1 MASFRE
7 ADIETLIFLLHNI
20 GLQLRKADAN
30 ALKELLTLCEQ
41 KKNSYS
47 AEVKMAQAN
56 GGNVEEMKRME
67 RKIGFLNMELQD
79 IKNNK
84 GTMTLQVKSVE
95 HLQTWLKK
103 SSHLN
108 QSEMLI
114 QPVDISA
121 ETLQKSMD
129 KDVWT
134 LGRGQWWIAGQ
145 TVV

>member
-1 MASFRE
+1 
-7 ADIETLIFLLHNI
+7 
-20 GLQLRKADAN
+20 
-30 ALKELLTLCEQ
+30 
-41 KKNSYS
+41 
-47 AEVKMAQAN
+47 
-56 GGNVEEMKRME
+56 MKRME

-108 QSEMLI
+108 QSELII

-121 ETLQKSMD
+121 DTL
-129 KDVWT
+129 
-134 LGRGQWWIAGQ
+134 L
-145 TVV
+145 